1 MTHTHGRKM
10 LIILAMVVAVASAS
24 AVHAGYQEG
33 LDYYKS
39 GKYVEAAAEFQAL
52 VDQSPEYDSG
62 YYLLGICFLQLKKLE
77 DAEKNFRKAIELNGD
92 KFDYHHKLATVM
104 QKRRKNAEVVKIM
117 NAAEGLAADN
127 KTKNQLHVMR
137 GFAYAGQK
145 KWSETINDLEQ
156 ANKLKPAVSV
166 QTQLAKAY
174 YLLNQSDKAVTYF
187 EKALAKD
194 SKNAELQRLMAESSI
209 KLGLQARDDASK
221 KKHYGRAMQA
231 AERFKT
237 LKPGTDGD
245 NLIGKAALGAK
256 QYPKAV
262 EAFTAVVKKDTK
274 NCYAMVNLG
283 KTYIA
288 MNQFDNAEKPLKDAA
303 ACAPRMS
310 TVYESLGLIYQKRG
324 KAAQEKEDANGAF
337 AHYDTAKKYYNQA
350 SGIKSTNFISQ
361 AISSIDQNIEVI
373 KHNMDQ
379 DAIKAAEDAA
389 IAAEL
394 ARQKEEE
401 AKRAEWEKKKGGGR
415 P

>member
-1 MTHTHGRKM
+1 MLYTHGRKL
-10 LIILAMVVAVASAS
+10 LIVLAIAAVATA
-24 AVHAGYQEG
+24 AHAGYQEG

-62 YYLLGICFLQLKKLE
+62 YYLLGVCFLQLKKLE

-104 QKRRKNAEVVKIM
+104 QKRRKNADVIKIM

-127 KTKNQLHVMR
+127 KKKNQLHVMR
-137 GFAYAGQK
+137 GFAYASQK
-145 KWSETINDLEQ
+145 KWSDAINDLEK
-156 ANKLKPAVSV
+156 ANKLGANPTV
-166 QTQLAKAY
+166 QTQLAKSY
-174 YLLNQSDKAVTYF
+174 YALNQSDKAVAYF
-187 EKALAKD
+187 EKVLAKNPKD
-194 SKNAELQRLMAESSI
+194 AELQRLMAESSI
-209 KLGLQARDDASK
+209 KLGLQATDDAGK
-221 KKHYGRAMQA
+221 QRHYGRAMQA
-231 AERFKT
+231 AERFKA
-237 LKPGTDGD
+237 LKPGQVDGD
-245 NLIGKAALGAK
+245 NLVGKAALGAK
-256 QYPKAV
+256 KYPKAV
-262 EAFTAVVKKDTK
+262 EAFSAVVKKDRN

-288 MNQFDNAEKPLKDAA
+288 MNQFENAEKPLKDAA
-303 ACAPRMS
+303 ACAPRLS

-324 KAAQEKEDANGAF
+324 KSAQEKEDAPNAF
-337 AHYDTAKKYYNQA
+337 AHYSTAIDYYNKA
-350 SGIKSTNFISQ
+350 SDIKKTSFITK
-361 AISSIDQNIEVI
+361 AVDSINQNIEVI

-379 DAIKAAEDAA
+379 DAIKAADDAR

-394 ARQKEEE
+394 KRQQEEE